1 MAFTPFSIA
10 LGNTLCNLYNQ
21 LNQALTKEGNL
32 TVLAQ
37 ILKCISTFIT
47 ATPFNRLSTGI
58 IPKLIDQIR
67 ALSHHKDPTVQV
79 AALIVI
85 RNIIS
90 IKNMT
95 NEMYESLQIPKNS
108 KIEFDWKKF
117 DGLLKSENEANE
129 EEEELED
136 DEDIAI
142 TNKSNQDYQV
152 SWLLQT
158 VFKNLGV
165 GSPPSSSSPVKIE
178 CLQILAQ
185 TSIHYTLL
193 QYCLKETE
201 EALIHSLSSGNDEK
215 LYGAKSLESLGQSM
229 NAYLTEGEFA
239 CVG

>member
-10 LGNTLCNLYNQ
+10 LGNTICSLYSQ
-21 LNQALTKEGNL
+21 LTQTLTKEGNL

-47 ATPFNRLSTGI
+47 ATPFNRLSSDI
-58 IPKLIDQIR
+58 IPKLMEQIR
-67 ALSHHKDPTVQV
+67 VLSHHKDPTVQV

-85 RNIIS
+85 RNVIS

-117 DGLLKSENEANE
+117 DGLLKSENEVNEDE
-129 EEEELED
+129 EEIEE
-136 DEDIAI
+136 DEDVEPV
-142 TNKSNQDYQV
+142 KESSNEYQV
-152 SWLLQT
+152 SWLLKS
-158 VFKNLGV
+158 VFRNLGV
-165 GSPPSSSSPVKIE
+165 NNSPSISSPVKIE

-185 TSIHYTLL
+185 SSIHFTLL

-201 EALIHSLSSGNDEK
+201 GALIQSLSSGNDEK
-215 LYGAKSLESLGQSM
+215 LYGAKALESLGQSM
-229 NAYLTEGEFA
+229 NAYLTEGE
-239 CVG
+239 